1 MATTLDWS
9 DATAGTEVQQQ
20 SYRAQAAAILRSQI
34 VSGRLEAGTLLSI
47 GSVAER
53 LKVSITPVREA
64 LHDLAKDGLVE
75 MRRNRGF
82 IVRRPTPEEL
92 DQINEVR
99 ALLEI
104 PAIRSITENH
114 MIEDYEPH
122 RERCMR
128 TRGYAMARD
137 WDSFVATDREF
148 HLGLLAELGNQ
159 ELVSLVGTLRDRSR
173 LLGLDTIAETVTFER
188 SLQEHDDLIEAMA
201 AGDADRA
208 ADIMSMHIRH
218 VRGLWAGLDEGDP
231 THDA

>member
-1 MATTLDWS
+1 MTLTLDWS
-9 DATAGTEVQQQ
+9 DETVGTAVQQQ

-82 IVRRPTPEEL
+82 IVRRPTPDEL

-104 PAIRSITENH
+104 PAIRTITQRGL
-114 MIEDYEPH
+114 IDDYAPH
-122 RERCMR
+122 RELCVR

-137 WDSFVATDREF
+137 WSSFVATDREF
-148 HLGLLAELGNQ
+148 HLGLLRGLGND
-159 ELVSLVGTLRDRSR
+159 ELVTMVGTLRDRSR
-173 LLGLDTIAETVTFER
+173 LLGLDQIGDSVTFDR
-188 SLQEHDDLIEAMA
+188 SLQEHDDLLEAMA

-208 ADIMSMHIRH
+208 AEIMATHLRH
-218 VRGLWAGLDEGDP
+218 VRGLWAGLDES
-231 THDA
+231 DAGHEH

>member
-1 MATTLDWS
+1 MTLDWS
-9 DATAGTEVQQQ
+9 DATAGTEVRQQ

-104 PAIRSITENH
+104 PAIRTITERGL
-114 MIEDYEPH
+114 IEDYEPH
-122 RERCMR
+122 RELCVR

-137 WDSFVATDREF
+137 WASFVATDREF
-148 HLGLLAELGNQ
+148 HLGLLAGLGND

-173 LLGLDTIAETVTFER
+173 LLGLDKIADTVTFER

-201 AGDADRA
+201 AGDSERA
-208 ADIMSMHIRH
+208 AEIMAVHIRH
-218 VRGLWAGLDEGDP
+218 VRGLWAGVDEGDQA
-231 THDA
+231 HDA